1 MPGGRLTLSE
11 LAGSRQSPKPIER
24 VPFQLY
30 PPNGKMTRS
39 DLDRPSHNLV
49 ICPNKLERHEPP
61 SPKKMSPASAT
72 SAANGGLPRPGT
84 DSPSGGPLWAASPCR
99 KKP

>member
-1 MPGGRLTLSE
+1 MSTLVFEFRTPRPQEGHVPGGRLTLSE

-39 DLDRPSHNLV
+39 DLDRPSHNLA

-61 SPKKMSPASAT
+61 SPQKVSPAT
-72 SAANGGLPRPGT
+72 AAP
-84 DSPSGGPLWAASPCR
+84 
-99 KKP
+99 